1 MVNFFNISRMHFSA
15 STTGFLRLHQHYVSV
30 LNIQTLGIEKSYGA
44 IFNIITEG
52 NRKKL
57 SALTKKIWRV
67 LMEKKIPIFIFNWS
81 ISTMC
86 LLRTKDN

>member
-1 MVNFFNISRMHFSA
+1 MHFS
-15 STTGFLRLHQHYVSV
+15 SNTTGFLRLHQHYVSV
-30 LNIQTLGIEKSYGA
+30 LKIQTLGIEKSYGT

-52 NRKKL
+52 NHKKL
-57 SALTKKIWRV
+57 GALAKKIWRV
-67 LMEKKIPIFIFNWS
+67 LVEKKIPIFIFNWS